1 MNSERSGLVLKQ
13 GEWNILQMG
22 STKYETN
29 CKRVRFKDIKIE
41 IIESAVEKTVT
52 LMNDQV
58 VDVSF

>member
-1 MNSERSGLVLKQ
+1 MHSERSGLVLKQ

>member
-1 MNSERSGLVLKQ
+1 MKQ
-13 GEWNILQMG
+13 GEWNLLQMG